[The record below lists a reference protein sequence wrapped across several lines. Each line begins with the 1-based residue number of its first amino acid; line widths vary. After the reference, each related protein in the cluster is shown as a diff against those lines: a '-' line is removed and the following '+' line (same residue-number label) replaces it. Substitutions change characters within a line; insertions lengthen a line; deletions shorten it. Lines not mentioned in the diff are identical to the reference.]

1 MRTKEWKLVDS
12 IVLSISPIN
21 SVRTSLHPYEGGPII
36 NPSFANKETV
46 SENIN
51 SFSEHSKKWY

>member
-1 MRTKEWKLVDS
+1 MKERMKSSYS
-12 IVLSISPIN
+12 IVLSISPFN

-36 NPSFANKETV
+36 NPSFANKETE